1 MLEPIAQAS
10 LWLSL
15 TSVSWWW
22 VVTGDTYGKSWF
34 QTFQHQL
41 MPWVSG
47 RRQDMVKATSVT
59 WSTSTAPPPTG
70 SWTSET
76 IFSSSRTRASE
87 LLTAKSA
94 LACVQVPMGA
104 IFWEDMDFGHLQVTM
119 RALDMC
125 PYFDFH
131 NMRWDLTLVLWT
143 NQNVFWTQTF
153 SYCLITLA
161 AYKPLC
167 CVLSLPDSWMRL
179 EDIFSFL
186 SWADLEYIVESEAIY
201 MYLHEL
207 WPVLV
212 IFALSSC
219 PYVSDSAKYIY
230 AWIL

>member
-1 MLEPIAQAS
+1 MSFRQKAGDGKGKVCNMVDIYYSATNRFLN
-10 LWLSL
+10 LWNN
-15 TSVSWWW
+15 
-22 VVTGDTYGKSWF
+22 
-34 QTFQHQL
+34 
-41 MPWVSG
+41 
-47 RRQDMVKATSVT
+47 
-59 WSTSTAPPPTG
+59 
-70 SWTSET
+70 
-76 IFSSSRTRASE
+76 FSSSRTRASE

-186 SWADLEYIVESEAIY
+186 PWADLEYIVESEAIY
-201 MYLHEL
+201 IYL
-207 WPVLV
+207 P
-212 IFALSSC
+212 AQS
-219 PYVSDSAKYIY
+219 
-230 AWIL
+230 

>member
-1 MLEPIAQAS
+1 MLEPRPS
-10 LWLSL
+10 F
-15 TSVSWWW
+15 SVTFLDDRLMVMGGYRWYIWKKLVPDIS
-22 VVTGDTYGKSWF
+22 TPTYAMSF
-34 QTFQHQL
+34 
-41 MPWVSG
+41 
-47 RRQDMVKATSVT
+47 RQNMVKATSVT

-201 MYLHEL
+201 MYLPEL
-207 WPVLV
+207 WPVQV
-212 IFALSSC
+212 IFALNSC
-219 PYVSDSAKYIY
+219 P
-230 AWIL
+230 